1 MGRGNYEKCGLGEEK
16 NTLSHFTES
25 SEVLCVITQKCKGQ
39 NIIFP
44 TQLLYLHFLLV
55 IFMKVLSR
63 LGQRLLMMDYF
74 PWYLSLMILSTQ
86 LSSFL
91 GLGLGLKGGNR
102 LTGIFPVQ
110 NSFSYV
116 ALSSRHSFPL
126 HGPSSNKPIRIN

>member
-25 SEVLCVITQKCKGQ
+25 SEVLSVVTQKCKVQ
-39 NIIFP
+39 NIVFP

-74 PWYLSLMILSTQ
+74 PWYLSFMIFFHSASQ
-86 LSSFL
+86 LPWAGF
-91 GLGLGLKGGNR
+91 GLKGW
-102 LTGIFPVQ
+102 
-110 NSFSYV
+110 
-116 ALSSRHSFPL
+116 
-126 HGPSSNKPIRIN
+126 